1 MVNLVNIRIF
11 ISAKAWIRKIRN
23 HYPTDD
29 EEEFEL
35 WIDGHRNKKET
46 GFGNDI
52 FIGSLIVNGKRNR
65 GFKNSKARKNKI
77 E

>member
-1 MVNLVNIRIF
+1 MQR
-11 ISAKAWIRKIRN
+11 
-23 HYPTDD
+23 
-29 EEEFEL
+29 
-35 WIDGHRNKKET
+35 IDGHRNKKET

-52 FIGSLIVNGKRNR
+52 FVGSLIVNGKRNR